1 MENIIIIGLGGFI
14 GAVLRYQ
21 VSGWAYQA
29 MGTDFPYGTL
39 VVNIAGSFVLGLFL
53 TLAEGKFMVSPVMRS
68 FIAIG
73 ILGAFTTFST
83 FSFETVQLMQSGSY
97 ISAVLNIVLSLAL
110 GIPAVMGGIL
120 IAKFI

>member
-1 MENIIIIGLGGFI
+1 MENILIIGLGGFI

-53 TLAEGKFMVSPVMRS
+53 TFAEGKFMVSPVMRS